1 MTKSRVSTSELKAR
15 CSKIIEDV
23 ARRRVPV
30 FITKRGRPLA
40 KIVPLDEERE
50 SLFGF
55 AKGCI
60 TVRGDI
66 VDPLDLT
73 WEAAEP

>member
-1 MTKSRVSTSELKAR
+1 MTKSTVSTSELKAR

-23 ARRRVPV
+23 ARRRTPV
-30 FITKRGRPLA
+30 LITKRGRPLA
-40 KIVPLDEERE
+40 KIVPLDGERE

-66 VDPLDLT
+66 VAPLDVT
-73 WEAAEP
+73 WGAAER